1 MGFEV
6 CRRRSLPAPGNRRT
20 VHPATAS
27 MGSVHVSAGVWGGYA
42 PSDLPTLTSEVT
54 TVKKV
59 LLLLVVLGVLA
70 AVGMKTGVI
79 KTS

>member
-1 MGFEV
+1 
-6 CRRRSLPAPGNRRT
+6 
-20 VHPATAS
+20 